1 MQSNQV
7 RAFSLLLNISSVFV
21 LCPWLLIFVFYSN
34 RFIILHMGLQKGI
47 ASIWAKEKCNCASD
61 LLLPCTLLLNS
72 NVWMNQRVLQNNQSI
87 KSIVS
92 NIKKNVVGLIAFFF
106 LLQDI
111 KLRMNNISCFKDI
124 NWVIRIQDYKGLA
137 KCTNLFDPN
146 LYICIST
153 G

>member
-1 MQSNQV
+1 MCVKKNCFQIFCQKISCLENICSKDKMQSNQV

-87 KSIVS
+87 KSIAS
-92 NIKKNVVGLIAFFF
+92 NIKKNE
-106 LLQDI
+106 
-111 KLRMNNISCFKDI
+111 S
-124 NWVIRIQDYKGLA
+124 KG
-137 KCTNLFDPN
+137 KEMVF
-146 LYICIST
+146 
-153 G
+153 